1 MATPFQRLFKV
12 FIGIFAALPSLT
24 TASIA
29 QQPSLDSRLSQTQT
43 MSSFVALLRRDPEL
57 RARFSQNPRD
67 VLREYGIDPS
77 PYNLPDSLTPEQM
90 DRLLND
96 WVTFLP
102 FRPDET
108 RPSPSPPVAVYGPP
122 PGRRQQ
128 P

>member
-1 MATPFQRLFKV
+1 
-12 FIGIFAALPSLT
+12 
-24 TASIA
+24 
-29 QQPSLDSRLSQTQT
+29 

-57 RARFSQNPRD
+57 RTRFSQNPRD

-77 PYNLPDSLTPEQM
+77 PYNLPDRLTQEQM

-102 FRPDET
+102 FRPDEA
-108 RPSPSPPVAVYGPP
+108 RPSPTPPVAVYGPP